1 MLARLVLGP
10 AVLRPMQPH
19 FTRSAALSARPL
31 CIACFLHEHGF
42 ATAAARKLAL
52 RSWPSHLFADWGGRG
67 SVAAGAGRTRRGPAG
82 EPASP
87 PGRTDI
93 PPDVIVL
100 ERPASDAPPGQAAPE
115 SGGAA
120 RIGCTRRAQPR
131 RTRAAGEEADGAP
144 QAETRR
150 REAPGAAATAVLAAE
165 ERADEAAQ
173 GSVPRS
179 EAAAEPGAG
188 REGGGAPRGRPA
200 RRASGPFMSL
210 GVDDRVTVLALPHGV
225 PMGQGLFALAQPCAR
240 PVPPLLCGRSVQGD
254 AGALAQPP
262 VHWDRGELG
271 QGGAGDG
278 LGKVNSVQQR
288 ALREA
293 TCGNSGE
300 VVLWSKQQEPML
312 SCLCSVT

>member
-1 MLARLVLGP
+1 MLARLLLGP

-67 SVAAGAGRTRRGPAG
+67 SVAAGSGRTRRGPAG

-240 PVPPLLCGRSVQGD
+240 PVPPLLCGRSVPGD

-262 VHWDRGELG
+262 VHWDGGELG

-278 LGKVNSVQQR
+278 LRKVNSLQQR

>member
-1 MLARLVLGP
+1 MLARLLLGP

-67 SVAAGAGRTRRGPAG
+67 SVAAGSGRTRRGPAG

-100 ERPASDAPPGQAAPE
+100 ERPASVAPPGQAAPE

-120 RIGCTRRAQPR
+120 RIGRTRRAQPR
-131 RTRAAGEEADGAP
+131 RTRAASEEADGAP
-144 QAETRR
+144 QAEPRR

-165 ERADEAAQ
+165 EQAIEAAQ
-173 GSVPRS
+173 ASVPRS

-225 PMGQGLFALAQPCAR
+225 PMGQGLFALAQPVHVLCRPCCAAAASR
-240 PVPPLLCGRSVQGD
+240 GTPGRWPSPLCTGTGASWGRAV
-254 AGALAQPP
+254 LAT
-262 VHWDRGELG
+262 
-271 QGGAGDG
+271 A
-278 LGKVNSVQQR
+278 
-288 ALREA
+288 
-293 TCGNSGE
+293 
-300 VVLWSKQQEPML
+300 
-312 SCLCSVT
+312 

>member
-10 AVLRPMQPH
+10 AVLRPMQPC

-31 CIACFLHEHGF
+31 CLACFLHEHGF

-100 ERPASDAPPGQAAPE
+100 ERPASVAPPGQAAPE

-120 RIGCTRRAQPR
+120 RIGRTRRAQPR
-131 RTRAAGEEADGAP
+131 RTRAASEEADGAP
-144 QAETRR
+144 QAEPRR

-165 ERADEAAQ
+165 EQAIEAAQ
-173 GSVPRS
+173 ASVPRS

-225 PMGQGLFALAQPCAR
+225 PMGQGLFALAQPVHVLCRPCCAAAASR
-240 PVPPLLCGRSVQGD
+240 GTPGRWPSPLCTGTGASWGRAV
-254 AGALAQPP
+254 LAT
-262 VHWDRGELG
+262 
-271 QGGAGDG
+271 A
-278 LGKVNSVQQR
+278 
-288 ALREA
+288 
-293 TCGNSGE
+293 
-300 VVLWSKQQEPML
+300 
-312 SCLCSVT
+312 

>member
-10 AVLRPMQPH
+10 AVLRPMQPC

-31 CIACFLHEHGF
+31 CLACFLHEHGF

-150 REAPGAAATAVLAAE
+150 REAPGAAATAVMAAE
-165 ERADEAAQ
+165 ERAAEAAQ
-173 GSVPRS
+173 GSAPRS
-179 EAAAEPGAG
+179 EAAAEPGSG
-188 REGGGAPRGRPA
+188 REAGGAPRSRPA

-210 GVDDRVTVLALPHGV
+210 GVDDRVTVLAPPRGLPRGRACLRWATPV
-225 PMGQGLFALAQPCAR
+225 RALCRLCRRPGGTPGRWLRTVRWQG
-240 PVPPLLCGRSVQGD
+240 
-254 AGALAQPP
+254 
-262 VHWDRGELG
+262 GEFE

-278 LGKVNSVQQR
+278 LRSFL
-288 ALREA
+288 LR
-293 TCGNSGE
+293 SGLRCA
-300 VVLWSKQQEPML
+300 VRPAAVLER
-312 SCLCSVT
+312 